1 MSVYKILI
9 LLVFNREC
17 INFCLANHACVP
29 HLLRG
34 QPHLLEC
41 YYRNCLIGTHVCT
54 SSIRVISFFYPS
66 VWIVH
71 KLQCFKY
78 CQPCVRTDKGKG
90 GGQPNV
96 DRLGRERKGPK
107 NSQICANILYGW
119 PPPRRWRIGLTIW
132 TNSKFTILSEK
143 ARSMVVHRATQRVT
157 PISHT
162 KKYPDL

>member
-1 MSVYKILI
+1 MYKFLFGQSCLCATFTSWSTPSFGMLLSKLPHRNTRVYIQYQ
-9 LLVFNREC
+9 ND
-17 INFCLANHACVP
+17 
-29 HLLRG
+29 
-34 QPHLLEC
+34 Q
-41 YYRNCLIGTHVCT
+41 
-54 SSIRVISFFYPS
+54 FFYTS

-96 DRLGRERKGPK
+96 DRPGREREGPK
-107 NSQICANILYGW
+107 NSQICADILYGW
-119 PPPRRWRIGLTIW
+119 PPPRRWRIGLMIW